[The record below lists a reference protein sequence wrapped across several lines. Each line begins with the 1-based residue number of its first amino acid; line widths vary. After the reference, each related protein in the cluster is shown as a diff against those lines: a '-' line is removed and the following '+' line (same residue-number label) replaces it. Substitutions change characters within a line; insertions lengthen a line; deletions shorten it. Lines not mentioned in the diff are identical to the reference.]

1 MQVNEKHVE
10 SIEIND
16 ENFMEIVEKTLAS
29 IKKQYKTKNTINIE
43 NSNINSVDKKN
54 EKIENK
60 KKKKYTRRFKIL
72 KYCLNQ
78 LKYNNISI
86 DEFMKKS
93 PLQTR
98 PYQLPL
104 SLDFINAVKLDKF
117 DKLEELLEFP
127 ELLYSFDY
135 YRQTGFHW
143 AVKLGKIKTL
153 IMLLKCGNCINQTD
167 INGFTP
173 LALAA
178 KYDNADICQIL
189 CDSGANPLIP
199 NNDEQ
204 YPSDLAKDIKLKS
217 YLTVFTYNY
226 SKKSTK

>member
-127 ELLYSFDY
+127 ELLYS
-135 YRQTGFHW
+135 
-143 AVKLGKIKTL
+143 
-153 IMLLKCGNCINQTD
+153 
-167 INGFTP
+167 
-173 LALAA
+173 
-178 KYDNADICQIL
+178 L